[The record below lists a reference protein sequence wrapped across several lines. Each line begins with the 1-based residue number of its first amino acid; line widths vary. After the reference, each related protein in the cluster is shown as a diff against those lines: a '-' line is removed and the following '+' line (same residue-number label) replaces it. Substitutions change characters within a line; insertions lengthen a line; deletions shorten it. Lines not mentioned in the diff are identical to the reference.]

1 MKITEILV
9 EGSESFRNKIRDA
22 LWYAYQN
29 DPMMPPEPHEQSPED
44 MDQDEYEDF
53 EDLVDEILEFA
64 LAKNI
69 TNAHLAVAKH
79 SDRPIATGDE
89 HRTIQEDDITETA
102 AWQKKSGK
110 NKNGGLNKKGVAS
123 YRKEHPGSKL
133 QTAVTTKPSKLKK
146 GSKAAKRRKSF
157 CARMKGMKK
166 HNTSAKTKNDPNSR
180 INKSL
185 RKWNCESVEE
195 LQDMLMIAESK
206 INKMLAEGNTGSLIA
221 DVADALPATE
231 VLTDLPNTDPYLQYR
246 MGLALAAA
254 RAHEA
259 GDISFEETS
268 AWGENMAV
276 ISYTDQDLETLKLAQ
291 KLMPG
296 LNAGHLISTVKSE
309 EGKRVYKQSVTRPQG
324 PITRQTK

>member
-1 MKITEILV
+1 
-9 EGSESFRNKIRDA
+9 
-22 LWYAYQN
+22 
-29 DPMMPPEPHEQSPED
+29 

-64 LAKNI
+64 IAKNI

-102 AWQKKSGK
+102 AWKRKAGKSK
-110 NKNGGLNKKGVAS
+110 TGGLNKKGVAS
-123 YRKEHPGSKL
+123 YRREHPGSKL

-146 GSKAAKRRKSF
+146 GSKASKRRKSF
-157 CARMKGMKK
+157 CARMGGVKGPMKK
-166 HNTSAKTKNDPNSR
+166 PNGKPTR
-180 INKSL
+180 KALAL
-185 RKWNCESVEE
+185 RKWNCESVEQ
-195 LQDMLMIAESK
+195 LQNMLMIAEST
-206 INKMLAEGNTGSLIA
+206 INNLLIEGNIGSLVP
-221 DVADALPATE
+221 DVARALPATE
-231 VLTDLPNTDPYLQYR
+231 VLTNLPNTDPYLQYR

-259 GDISFEETS
+259 GDISFDETS
-268 AWGENMAV
+268 AFGENMAV
-276 ISYTDQDLETLKLAQ
+276 TAYSNEDLETLKLAL

-296 LNAGHLISTVKSE
+296 LNSSHLISTVKSE
-309 EGKRVYKQSVTRPQG
+309 EGRHVSKQSPVQARG